1 MTGYL
6 GESDFD
12 HGESA
17 AVGVLLTNVG
27 SPAAPT
33 TGALR
38 EYLKQFL
45 SDPRVVENQGLSW
58 KLVLH
63 GLILRTRPRQSA
75 KAYREVWT
83 DEGSPLL
90 NTVRSQ
96 ARGVGA
102 LLRARIGSPIHV
114 AVGMGYGSPSVDH
127 ALGELK
133 EKGCHR
139 ILVMPLFPQYAS
151 ATVGSTFDAVAR
163 TLSGWRWVP
172 ELRMITHYHDN
183 QAYIKALT
191 RSVKDFWAEKGE
203 PQRLL
208 LSFHGLPV
216 RTLTAGD
223 PYHCQC
229 QKTARLFKEALE
241 FPDERIYLTFQSRFG
256 REEWLKPYTD
266 ETLKEWGA
274 AGAGR
279 VDVLC
284 PGFSADCLE
293 TIEEIGD
300 ENRGYFLNAGG
311 EELNYIPALNDRP
324 DHLTMLAG
332 VIEQNLHGWIVLTG
346 DWNSA
351 RRQKSAEETRA
362 RAEEMKDRGPD
373 Y

>member
-45 SDPRVVENQGLSW
+45 SDPRVIENQGLSW

-63 GLILRTRPRQSA
+63 GLILRIRPRQSA

-256 REEWLKPYTD
+256 REEWLQPYT
-266 ETLKEWGA
+266 E
-274 AGAGR
+274 
-279 VDVLC
+279 DVLRQLGGGGVRRLVAVC
-284 PGFSADCLE
+284 PGFAADCLE
-293 TIEEIGD
+293 TLDEIGSEGALQFREGGGHELHLAPCVNSHPVWLD
-300 ENRGYFLNAGG
+300 AMAEIARQETAGW
-311 EELNYIPALNDRP
+311 
-324 DHLTMLAG
+324 
-332 VIEQNLHGWIVLTG
+332 V
-346 DWNSA
+346 S
-351 RRQKSAEETRA
+351 
-362 RAEEMKDRGPD
+362 
-373 Y
+373 